1 MKILYAIQGT
11 GNGHISRA
19 KEIIPLLQQYG
30 ELHILMSGT
39 QADIPLPQK
48 LNYRFH
54 GFSYVFGKR
63 GGIDYWKTYKQ
74 MNIRQLWRDI
84 KSIPLD
90 NYDLIINDFEP
101 ITAWACKLRKRKS
114 ISLSHQ
120 ASFMSDKTPR
130 PGNKSFYGQWIL
142 KNYAPTTH
150 HIGFHFK
157 PYDDFIHHPV
167 IRRDIRDLKPINKGH
182 YTVYLPSI
190 DDKILVK
197 YLRQLPDIKWEV
209 FSKHQKI
216 PYRFYNVKVK
226 PITNDAYNESLENCE
241 GLLTGGG
248 FEGPAE
254 ALYLGK
260 KVLMIPMKRQFEQEC
275 NAEAARLMGIPVI
288 YNIDENFVSS
298 LESWVKEGLKVKIN
312 FPDST
317 NDIIKQV
324 IDIHSEINPN
334 S

>member
-19 KEIIPLLQQYG
+19 KEIVPLLQQYG
-30 ELHILMSGT
+30 ELDLLVSGT
-39 QADIPLPQK
+39 QADIELPQK

-54 GFSYVFGKR
+54 GFSYIFGKK

-74 MNIRQLWRDI
+74 MNIRQLWKDI
-84 KSIPLD
+84 RAIPLD
-90 NYDLIINDFEP
+90 KYDLIINDFEP
-101 ITAWACKLRKRKS
+101 LTAWACKLKGKKS

-120 ASFMSDKTPR
+120 ASFFSNKTPR
-130 PGNKSFYGQWIL
+130 PKKKAVYGEWIL
-142 KNYAPTTH
+142 KYYAPTTDYV
-150 HIGFHFK
+150 GFHFK
-157 PYDDFIHHPV
+157 AYDNFIHSPV
-167 IRRDIRDLKPINKGH
+167 IRKEIRELNPQDHGY
-182 YTVYLPSI
+182 YTVYLPAV

-197 YLRQLPDIKWEV
+197 HLHKLPGVKWEV

-216 PYRFYNVKVK
+216 PYKYGNVQVK
-226 PITNDAYNESLENCE
+226 PITNEAYNKSLENCT

-260 KVLMIPMKRQFEQEC
+260 KVLMIPMKHQFEQEC
-275 NAEAARLMGIPVI
+275 NAEAARQMGVPVI
-288 YNIDENFVSS
+288 YDIKKNFVSC
-298 LESWVKEGLKVKIN
+298 LETWIN
-312 FPDST
+312 EDFNIRVDFPDET
-317 NDIIKQV
+317 DAIIKTLV
-324 IDIHSEINPN
+324 SKY